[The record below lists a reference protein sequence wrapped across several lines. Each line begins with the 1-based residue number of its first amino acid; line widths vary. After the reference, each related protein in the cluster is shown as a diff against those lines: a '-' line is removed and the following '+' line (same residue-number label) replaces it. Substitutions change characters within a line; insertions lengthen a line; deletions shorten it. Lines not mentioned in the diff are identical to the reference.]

1 MNDSEKKLSVA
12 SQIFALE
19 EQATVFENLSLDL
32 SNESGFTI
40 EQKRKLTIILEKHG
54 KGLMSK
60 GRLISSSPYCDEHL
74 RKWARDIC
82 AKIELHYLILLEE
95 YLESEECTEN
105 EREFVEEIDKHIT
118 DYSSGVEIYN

>member
-40 EQKRKLTIILEKHG
+40 EQKRKLTIILES
-54 KGLMSK
+54 LMSK

-95 YLESEECTEN
+95 YLDSEGCTEN